1 MQRLLVGVAGALVL
15 AACSVG
21 SPRDGSTLAAGG
33 DRRAATA
40 GTASDTGTAGPSGVA
55 SAEGAVAGDPG
66 ASGTGVGGAAAP
78 GAQVVA
84 GSAPGRGA
92 PAKGAGATPGGGGT
106 ANTSPAK
113 PAGEQAAAAGSTV
126 GVTADS
132 ITISVLAG
140 FSGPYGGLFKAWAD
154 NAFGLWAA
162 EVNDRGGIH
171 GRKLVLKQVDN
182 RDTAEGGV
190 AACKDV
196 QGNGSFM
203 AISMA
208 GLAGAD
214 MSSSDCLD
222 KAKIPVVAFNLAGYR
237 NHWRYV
243 VSANDDAKQAVP
255 IASFIK
261 NVIGDANGK
270 TGMIVVNDPIQFAA
284 RDAISRELDRLGM
297 THVRDETISAGQGS
311 FVAELSRLRSAGATT
326 VVMVSGSESVG
337 IVRDAKAMGYSPHFT
352 GMFWTLDEF
361 SQAAGQLWE
370 GIKAVRVFP
379 TTESAVYA
387 EYKKKAK
394 QYGFESVSGTTVM
407 AYYGGAILASDILT
421 KVGSALGRDA
431 VPRAAGQLGEYNN
444 GILALSF
451 PSGGLV
457 PNVKD
462 FPVVCCNADNTWK
475 GIGEPRLEF

>member
-1 MQRLLVGVAGALVL
+1 MQRLIVGVAGALVL
-15 AACSVG
+15 AACSVAT
-21 SPRDGSTLAAGG
+21 PRDGSMLAAG
-33 DRRAATA
+33 RELRATTADVASAT
-40 GTASDTGTAGPSGVA
+40 GSAGPSGGALAAGATSHEPVGSGAVGA
-55 SAEGAVAGDPG
+55 SAV
-66 ASGTGVGGAAAP
+66 
-78 GAQVVA
+78 
-84 GSAPGRGA
+84 GRGA
-92 PAKGAGATPGGGGT
+92 SPDVSVPGKGGTATGAGATPGTGGT
-106 ANTSPAK
+106 ANRAPAQ
-113 PAGEQAAAAGSTV
+113 PAAAQATAAGSTV

-132 ITISVLAG
+132 ITISLLAG
-140 FSGPYGGLFKAWAD
+140 YSGPYGGLFKTWAD
-154 NAFGLWAA
+154 NAFGLWVA
-162 EVNDRGGIH
+162 EVNAHGGIH

-182 RDTAEGGV
+182 RDAAEGGV
-190 AACKDV
+190 AACKEV

-222 KAKIPVVAFNLAGYR
+222 KARIPVVAFNLAGYR
-237 NHWRYV
+237 DHWRYV
-243 VSANDDAKQAVP
+243 ISANDDAKQAVP
-255 IASFIK
+255 IASLIK
-261 NVIGDANGK
+261 NVIGDGAGK

-284 RDAISRELDRLGM
+284 RDAINRELDRLGM

-326 VVMVSGSESVG
+326 VVMVTGNESVG

-361 SQAAGQLWE
+361 SQPAGQLWQ

-387 EYKKKAK
+387 EYKKKAT

-407 AYYGGAILASDILT
+407 AYYGGAILTSDILT
-421 KVGSALGRDA
+421 KIGPALGRDA
-431 VPRAAGQLGEYNN
+431 VPRAAGQLGEYSN

-457 PNVKD
+457 PDVKD
-462 FPVVCCNADNTWK
+462 FPIVCCNADNTWK